1 MNLLAVFLQSGMDSP
16 AAHEALMMFGPL
28 VMIAVVIGLAIVLI
42 PFWFI
47 CKKAG
52 FTPWLTLLNL
62 LPMGGLVLIYLLAFA
77 QWKVVPVQQLT
88 PFQPPMQPPY
98 PPAPPT
104 A

>member
-1 MNLLAVFLQSGMDSP
+1 MNLPAVFLQSGMDSP
-16 AAHEALMMFGPL
+16 VAHEALMMFGPL

-62 LPMGGLVLIYLLAFA
+62 APMGGLVLIYLLAFA
-77 QWKVVPVQQLT
+77 QWKVVPVQQLM